1 MCRLEED
8 DSDREKMLEILKK
21 LNKQDE
27 SSQILPD
34 SGDEPETETR
44 TPDVADLARAYEG
57 AAAQWTPWWHRL
69 AVEAK
74 EFNGNLARRALGVNV
89 ARASPML
96 LDDILVLFY
105 VYSITAYVYQIDDE
119 GWVEI
124 EVATIVATNQRC
136 GGRRLLQIQ

>member
-1 MCRLEED
+1 LACSEAFYQEQVIAELKMCRLEED
-8 DSDREKMLEILKK
+8 DSNREKMLEILKK

-27 SSQILPD
+27 SSQILPEG
-34 SGDEPETETR
+34 GDEPETETR
-44 TPDVADLARAYEG
+44 APDEADLARAFEG
-57 AAAQWTPWWHRL
+57 VAAQWTPWWHRL

-74 EFNGNLARRALGVNV
+74 EFNGNMSRRALRVDV

-119 GWVEI
+119 G
-124 EVATIVATNQRC
+124 
-136 GGRRLLQIQ
+136 